1 MTTYRQATSLNE
13 VFFVLSNA
21 SAGVTSFAATPAP
34 RAAASDEQNV
44 VRFRHKSFR
53 PQ

>member
-1 MTTYRQATSLNE
+1 MTTYRQANSLNE

-21 SAGVTSFAATPAP
+21 SAGVTSFAAAPAHP
-34 RAAASDEQNV
+34 AAPSGDRNV
-44 VRFRHKSFR
+44 VRFRHTAFK